1 LPRPSATRPAPTVAL
16 AAAALLFGSTFLVV
30 KDAVE
35 EVGVVPFLA
44 ARFLVAAAT
53 LAPLAHRR
61 PRAPGVLRAGT
72 LAGVALA
79 GGYLFQTFGLRSV
92 SSSVS
97 AFITYLLVVF
107 VPVLSAALL
116 RRRPRAT
123 TVAGIVLATAGLA
136 LLTGGGVGLGTG
148 ELLTL
153 GCAVLFAVHIV
164 LLADF
169 APRHDTVTLNLVQ
182 LAVVGAALAV
192 PGLFGGGYHFPPGV
206 WLAVAYTGVVVTAAA
221 FMLQVWGQRAV
232 GPARTALVLLLEP
245 VFAALLGYLAGER
258 LGAGG
263 VAGAAL
269 ILAGILVSEVGPA
282 VRSRAARE
290 SRPA

>member
-1 LPRPSATRPAPTVAL
+1 VKRTAPTAAL
-16 AAAALLFGSTFLVV
+16 AAAALLFGTTFIVV

-35 EVGVVPFLA
+35 AVGVVPFLS
-44 ARFLVAAAT
+44 ARFLVGAAT
-53 LAPLAHRR
+53 LAPLARRR
-61 PRAPGVLRAGT
+61 PRTPGVVRAGA

-116 RRRPRAT
+116 RRPPRTT
-123 TVAGIVLATAGLA
+123 TVFAVVLATTGLV
-136 LLTGGGVGLGTG
+136 LMTGGVVSVGAG

-153 GCAVLFAVHIV
+153 ACAVLFAVHIV
-164 LLADF
+164 LLADY

-182 LAVVGAALAV
+182 LVVVGAALAG
-192 PGLFGGGYHFPPGV
+192 PGLLGGGYDFPLRV
-206 WLAVAYTGVVVTAAA
+206 WLAIAYTGVVVTAAA
-221 FMLQVWGQRAV
+221 FMLQVWGQRSI

-245 VFAALLGYLAGER
+245 VFAGLLGYLAGER
-258 LGAGG
+258 LGARGL
-263 VAGAAL
+263 AGAAL
-269 ILAGILVSEVGPA
+269 ILVAILVSEVGPA
-282 VRSRAARE
+282 VRAGRARQ
-290 SRPA
+290 SRPE